1 MMINAINSI
10 MTESN
15 FITHIFCN
23 VIRKGFSEKGVHRPK
38 SQIHER
44 RSLKCQENNFPGRG
58 TAKCKCP
65 EARKSLM
72 CPRNKKQTNLTNVWC
87 SKWFTGVVP

>member
-1 MMINAINSI
+1 

-15 FITHIFCN
+15 FRTQIFHN

-38 SQIHER
+38 SQIYER
-44 RSLKCQENNFPGRG
+44 RSLKHQENNFPGRG
-58 TAKCKCP
+58 KAECMCP

-72 CPRNKKQTNLTNVWC
+72 CPR
-87 SKWFTGVVP
+87 